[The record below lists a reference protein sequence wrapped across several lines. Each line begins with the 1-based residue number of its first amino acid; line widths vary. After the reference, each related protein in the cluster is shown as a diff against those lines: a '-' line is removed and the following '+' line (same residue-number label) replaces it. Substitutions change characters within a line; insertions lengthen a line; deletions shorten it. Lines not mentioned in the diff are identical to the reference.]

1 MTAALANNIIVEQS
15 ADGYPCMVLPTCVVL
30 QIAEDISETRMNE
43 GAFIDEAAL
52 YQIKQ
57 VNEHLFGARRYA
69 VLVTTSNF
77 NAISERA
84 REFSASAEFVR
95 NTKGKAL
102 LVHNSATKLVGNFD
116 LNFNKPVMPTKLF
129 TDRAKAIA
137 WLKTLK

>member
-1 MTAALANNIIVEQS
+1 MPAELARNGIVEQS
-15 ADGYPCMVLPTCVVL
+15 SDRHPCVVL
-30 QIAEDISETRMNE
+30 PACIVAQIADDICETRLNE

-77 NAISERA
+77 NAISEKA
-84 REFSASAEFVR
+84 RELSASAEFVR

-102 LVHNSATKLVGNFD
+102 LVHNSATKLVGNFY

>member
-1 MTAALANNIIVEQS
+1 
-15 ADGYPCMVLPTCVVL
+15 
-30 QIAEDISETRMNE
+30 MNE

-69 VLVTTSNF
+69 VLLVTTSNF
-77 NAISERA
+77 NAISEKA
-84 REFSASAEFVR
+84 RELSASAEFVR

-102 LVHNSATKLVGNFD
+102 LVHNSATKLVGNFY

-129 TDRAKAIA
+129 TDRVKAIA
-137 WLKTLK
+137 WLKTVAS